1 MLGVFIFYSKPP
13 SNIEYFC
20 KKATSKILS
29 ADDIEIVNNRHL
41 YYIHHIDGDDI
52 DNMKDEE
59 LLSHLVEKLG
69 YLLESPFKKS
79 KKGYISGD
87 EKYYIRIIRQP
98 KKWFRDNCGI

>member
-13 SNIEYFC
+13 SNVEYFC

-29 ADDIEIVNNRHL
+29 ADDIETVNNRHI

-59 LLSHLVEKLG
+59 LLNYVVEKLG
-69 YLLESPFKKS
+69 YLLESPLKKS

>member
-20 KKATSKILS
+20 KKSTSKILS
-29 ADDIEIVNNRHL
+29 ADDI
-41 YYIHHIDGDDI
+41 
-52 DNMKDEE
+52 DNMKDED
-59 LLSHLVEKLG
+59 LLNHLVEKLG

-98 KKWFRDNCGI
+98 KKWFKDNCGI